1 VLNDLPKT
9 SDEIYSRTLPGID
22 EEKREYAFR
31 CLMVS
36 SRPRCVEELAEILAI
51 QFDEA
56 APPIF
61 NAGLVSG
68 KPRRNGDV
76 RVFQSHRHRR

>member
-1 VLNDLPKT
+1 
-9 SDEIYSRTLPGID
+9 
-22 EEKREYAFR
+22 
-31 CLMVS
+31 MVS
-36 SRPRCVEELAEILAI
+36 IRPFCVEELAEILAL
-51 QFDEA
+51 QSDEA
-56 APPIF
+56 ASLIF